1 MAFSDIIFMTCSV
14 KTIQSYVMIILQY
27 WIVLFIETLGM
38 RNADQNSYLFCCCK
52 ISSLCLIPNKL
63 RVGVELIRISSS
75 IYFYF
80 ISNYCS
86 ELKKKVTM
94 QLHLCAPQ
102 HLISICIFDY
112 TYIFF
117 LSVNKL
123 KYILIKL
130 FMICIGKFSSQ
141 FSCFSKYRL
150 DLKFQVLLINHTTAN
165 YFSDGI
171 LINWYLL

>member
-1 MAFSDIIFMTCSV
+1 M
-14 KTIQSYVMIILQY
+14 
-27 WIVLFIETLGM
+27 
-38 RNADQNSYLFCCCK
+38 
-52 ISSLCLIPNKL
+52 LIPNKL

-86 ELKKKVTM
+86 DLKKKVTM

-171 LINWYLL
+171 LINWYLFRRTPELMITIYLTLCFYFKTAPKRKLNQIELNFQL